1 MIVGVVTWQLSLPGC
16 MSLKDK
22 RRVVKSLKDRI
33 HHRFKVSVA
42 ETGQQDVWTRSEITV
57 AVVATDTR
65 NADQIL
71 DRIDRMIEDEGR
83 ALILGRRRELH

>member
-1 MIVGVVTWQLSLPGC
+1 MVTWQLSLPGC

-57 AVVATDTR
+57 AVVATDSR

-71 DRIDRMIEDEGR
+71 DRIDGLIGGEGR
-83 ALILGRRRELH
+83 CVILGRSRDLH

>member
-1 MIVGVVTWQLSLPGC
+1 MIVGVVSWQLSLPGC

-33 HHRFKVSVA
+33 HHHFKVSVA

-83 ALILGRRRELH
+83 ALILGRRRDLH

>member
-1 MIVGVVTWQLSLPGC
+1 MVVGVVTWQLSLPGA

-57 AVVATDTR
+57 AVVATDVR

-71 DRIDRMIEDEGR
+71 DRIDRLIEDDGR
-83 ALILGRRRELH
+83 ALVLGRRRDLH